1 MSNIII
7 KYVRQYKVT
16 GIIYAVMLFI
26 FQIILILYDG
36 NLEAVNY
43 ATILSLLVGIVAVA
57 VHFGYFMT
65 RHKKLVRAAECA
77 TIIGRE
83 LPPPSGQIA
92 ADYQVIISRILADY
106 DADRARWKAERA
118 DMIDYYSTW
127 VHQIKTPI
135 AALRMQLQLGDT
147 DANRVLLTELFH
159 IEQYVE
165 MVLCYIRLDSESS
178 DLSFSWC
185 SLDAVIRGVIRSY
198 AGEFISR
205 RLSLTYEKVER
216 QVLTDEK
223 WLAFVIGQI
232 LSNAVKYTREGG
244 ITVCM
249 PEEDILE
256 IRDTGIGIAPEDI
269 PRIFE
274 KGYTGFNGRE
284 DKKATGLGLYLS
296 KRAMDMLQHG
306 IRVESE
312 PGRGTSV
319 YLDLRRPT

>member
-1 MSNIII
+1 MRNIII
-7 KYVRQYKVT
+7 EYIKQYKVT
-16 GIIYAVMLFI
+16 GIIYVVMLFI

-57 VHFGYFMT
+57 VHFGYYLT
-65 RHKKLVRAAECA
+65 RHKRLVRTAECA
-77 TIIGRE
+77 MITGRE
-83 LPPPSGQIA
+83 LPSPSGQIA
-92 ADYQVIISRILADY
+92 ADYQMIILRILADY

-205 RLSLTYEKVER
+205 RLSLTYEAVER

-244 ITVCM
+244 ITICM

>member
-1 MSNIII
+1 
-7 KYVRQYKVT
+7 
-16 GIIYAVMLFI
+16 
-26 FQIILILYDG
+26 
-36 NLEAVNY
+36 
-43 ATILSLLVGIVAVA
+43 
-57 VHFGYFMT
+57 
-65 RHKKLVRAAECA
+65 
-77 TIIGRE
+77 
-83 LPPPSGQIA
+83 
-92 ADYQVIISRILADY
+92 
-106 DADRARWKAERA
+106 
-118 DMIDYYSTW
+118 MIDYYSTW

-185 SLDAVIRGVIRSY
+185 SLDGVIRGVIRSY

-205 RLSLTYEKVER
+205 KLSLTYEKVER

-244 ITVCM
+244 ITVRM

-256 IRDTGIGIAPEDI
+256 IHDTGIGIAPEDI

-274 KGYTGFNGRE
+274 KGYTGFNGRA

-319 YLDLRRPT
+319 YLDLRRRTDW